1 MPGRQLR
8 IGCAIVRGIW
18 HMCPSARGGVCWAFQ
33 EPRVEYISRNHALR
47 PAISPVSSDRL
58 DQREAARR
66 GRGGK
71 PTQLRNDAR
80 GTAVRGARCVLLSTL
95 RIGDTLCRGEAGA
108 APQRMRKRQ
117 MCARSCAYFAGRR
130 AAMAA
135 TASTA
140 SDRATDTRE
149 GQAFPWRRGS
159 VAAGFARGCGAG
171 SVHSCLCERRDGGGS
186 CARSTY

>member
-1 MPGRQLR
+1 M
-8 IGCAIVRGIW
+8 
-18 HMCPSARGGVCWAFQ
+18 MCPSARGGVCWAFQ
-33 EPRVEYISRNHALR
+33 EPRVEYISRCTRYSSRDFTRELR
-47 PAISPVSSDRL
+47 PAR
-58 DQREAARR
+58 QREAAPR
-66 GRGGK
+66 GARTR
-71 PTQLRNDAR
+71 PTQLHNDAR

-159 VAAGFARGCGAG
+159 VAADFARGCGAG

>member
-1 MPGRQLR
+1 
-8 IGCAIVRGIW
+8 
-18 HMCPSARGGVCWAFQ
+18 MCPSARGGVCWAFQ
-33 EPRVEYISRNHALR
+33 EPKVQYISRLPTCGSRAFRDFTRDRGR
-47 PAISPVSSDRL
+47 PPTGSIS
-58 DQREAARR
+58 EAARR
-66 GRGGK
+66 GAEEAHVRH
-71 PTQLRNDAR
+71 NDAR

-95 RIGDTLCRGEAGA
+95 RIGDTLCRCEAGA

-135 TASTA
+135 TASIA
-140 SDRATDTRE
+140 SDRATDARE